1 MFSEDSATEAPK
13 QRKVTHVSERH
24 SDRGAIKEKGHACA
38 EK

>member
-1 MFSEDSATEAPK
+1 MFPESDATEAPK

-24 SDRGAIKEKGHACA
+24 SCRGAIKEKGHACA